1 MTRGLEQVVTIKR
14 YMPTMA
20 QEWDRFVEESRN
32 GTFLHKRGYMDYH
45 ADRFADHSLMCYAED
60 KLIAIL
66 PAHVTADSFCS
77 HNGLTYGG
85 LLLHNDT
92 TTETTL
98 RIFNEILKYLQTHTG
113 ASRFIYKPTPYI
125 YHCYPCEEDLY
136 ALFRHEAKLVERK
149 VSSAIAMEK
158 PLPISGRRKL
168 TATTKEKLRIVEDY
182 DFEPFWQILNERL
195 QERYGVTA
203 VHNIDEIKL
212 LKSRFPDNIK
222 LFVITDNED
231 NQLGGVILF
240 ITDNVVHMQY
250 TATTDEGRRISALDH
265 LYDYLINERYAG
277 MKYFDFGI
285 SVENGGYI
293 LNNGLIAYKERLGG
307 RAVVYDT
314 YTIELKKRDNDKI
327 L

>member
-1 MTRGLEQVVTIKR
+1 MTRGQEQVLTIKR

-20 QEWDRFVEESRN
+20 QVWDHFVEESRN

-45 ADRFADHSLMCYAED
+45 ADRFADHSLMCYAD
-60 KLIAIL
+60 NKLIAIL
-66 PAHVTADSFCS
+66 PAHIAADSFCS

-85 LLLHNDT
+85 LLLPEDT

-98 RIFNEILKYLQTHTG
+98 CIFNEILKYLQTQTE

-125 YHCYPCEEDLY
+125 YHSYPCEEDLY
-136 ALFRHEAKLVERK
+136 ALFRYGARLTERK

-168 TATTKEKLRIVEDY
+168 TAAIKERLRIIEDP
-182 DFEPFWQILNERL
+182 DFAPFWQMLNERL
-195 QERYGVTA
+195 LERYETTA
-203 VHNIDEIKL
+203 VHSIDEIEM

-222 LFVITDNED
+222 LFVTTDNEE
-231 NQLGGVILF
+231 NLLGGVVLF

-265 LYDYLINERYAG
+265 LYDYLINERYRG
-277 MKYFDFGI
+277 MRYFDFGI
-285 SVENGGYI
+285 SVENGGHF

-314 YTIELKKRDNDKI
+314 YIIDLKEMVE
-327 L
+327 